1 MATNTNSKS
10 KKTGQ
15 KAPAKN
21 TVKNTKTTVKEN
33 EIKEE
38 IKEKPVEEIINVEEP
53 VKEVDPAQYVTVL
66 NGFQGKLTYK
76 SSRTGEKFKW
86 EDFGDEQEIELR
98 ELRNAKNSNKK
109 YFEKNWFMFNDEF
122 SWVIDYLGVGQYYKN
137 AISVE
142 DFDDIF
148 TKDSKEIKEIVEKL
162 SDGQKKAVVY
172 RAKALID
179 EGEID
184 SLKTI
189 DTLEK
194 VFGIKLTEK
203 YE

>member
-10 KKTGQ
+10 KKTEK

-21 TVKNTKTTVKEN
+21 TVKNAETIIKEN
-33 EIKEE
+33 EINEVIEEKLVEDVVEVKES
-38 IKEKPVEEIINVEEP
+38 I
-53 VKEVDPAQYVTVL
+53 KEVDPAQYVTVL

-86 EDFGDEQEIELR
+86 EEFGDEQEIELR

-109 YFEKNWFMFNDEF
+109 YFEKNWFMFNNEF

-148 TKDSKEIKEIVEKL
+148 TKNPKEIKRVVENL
-162 SDGQKKAVVY
+162 SDGQKKAVIY

-189 DTLEK
+189 DALEDI
-194 VFGIKLTEK
+194 FGIKLTEK